1 MTAPGGSTA
10 GTAPGA
16 VLLPTASGARTGAA
30 VGELLRPR
38 WALAVAALVAVAAAT
53 GVGLLTAP
61 ILGHLVDLAV
71 DGHRA
76 AAMTTPFLFLVVVA
90 VVAGAL
96 TVVGESLVARLGED
110 MLAELRERLV
120 ARALRLPLERVEA
133 AGTGDLTARVTNDVG
148 MIADVV
154 RSALPQFARAGLT
167 IGLTLVGIAVLDWRF
182 LLAAL
187 LATPVQAAT
196 VRWYAR
202 TAPPVYATQRIA
214 AGAQQQQL
222 LETVGGAATVR
233 AFHLSARQLGRVEE
247 RSATAVRWTLSGTAL
262 ITRFFGRLNLA
273 EFIGLAAVLSTGFL
287 LVRHDA
293 VSIGTATAAAL
304 YFHNLFNPINA
315 ALSLVDDAQ
324 AAGASL
330 ARLVGVIDLPDET
343 ATAAAPPPQGTR
355 AADGN
360 GRRTARP
367 PAEASSVVSTASVFS
382 TASTGPAPA
391 GVLAGAG
398 QQVAT
403 ARPVAPGVLVEPSAA
418 SVSVARVTFGYRP
431 GHDVLRDV
439 DLTVRAGERVALVG
453 ASGAGKTTLA
463 KLIAG
468 IHLPSRGS
476 VSIGGVP
483 LDELGPAATRRTVAL
498 VTQEVHVFAGL
509 LTDDLRLAA
518 PGATDDELRAA
529 LDTVGALAWVQLLP
543 AGLDTV
549 VGEGGH
555 RLTVAQA
562 QQLALARL
570 VLADPPVAIL
580 DEATAEAGSAAARA
594 LDAAADAALRGRT
607 AILVAHRLAQAATA
621 DRVVVLDEGRVVES
635 GPHAELLTT
644 PGPYA
649 TLWSAWTAHRPDA
662 PGGSVP
668 PLAPR
673 RA

>member
-1 MTAPGGSTA
+1 M
-10 GTAPGA
+10 
-16 VLLPTASGARTGAA
+16 LLPTASGARTRAA
-30 VGELLRPR
+30 LGELLRTR
-38 WALAVAALVAVAAAT
+38 RALAVVALAAVAAAT

-71 DGHRA
+71 DGQGPPS
-76 AAMTTPFLFLVVVA
+76 MTTPFLLLVA
-90 VVAGAL
+90 VAIVAGGL
-96 TVVGESLVARLGED
+96 TVLGESLVARLGED

-167 IGLTLVGIAVLDWRF
+167 IGLTLVGFAVLDWRF

-187 LATPVQAAT
+187 LATPVQAVT

-202 TAPPVYATQRIA
+202 TAPAVYATQRIA

-233 AFHLSARQLGRVEE
+233 AFHLGPRQLGRVEE
-247 RSATAVRWTLSGTAL
+247 RSAAAVRWTLSGTAL
-262 ITRFFGRLNLA
+262 LTRFFGRLNLA
-273 EFIGLAAVLSTGFL
+273 EFVGLAAVLATGFL

-330 ARLVGVIDLPDET
+330 ARLVGVIDLP
-343 ATAAAPPPQGTR
+343 
-355 AADGN
+355 
-360 GRRTARP
+360 
-367 PAEASSVVSTASVFS
+367 AESTPEPEP
-382 TASTGPAPA
+382 GPAVARSGPRA
-391 GVLAGAG
+391 P
-398 QQVAT
+398 VAT
-403 ARPVAPGVLVEPSAA
+403 AMPAAPSALIEQGAA
-418 SVSVARVTFGYRP
+418 SVCVAGVTFGYRP

-439 DLTVRAGERVALVG
+439 DLTVQAGERVALVG

-468 IHLPSRGS
+468 IHRPSGGS
-476 VSIGGVP
+476 VSIGGVS
-483 LDELGPAATRRTVAL
+483 LDELGPAAARRTVAL
-498 VTQEVHVFAGL
+498 VTQEVHVFAGP

-518 PGATDDELRAA
+518 PDATDDELDAA
-529 LDTVGALAWVQLLP
+529 LGVVGALAWARLLP

-635 GPHAELLTT
+635 GPHAELVTT

-649 TLWSAWTAHRPDA
+649 TLWSAWTAHRPD
-662 PGGSVP
+662 PLGGSV
-668 PLAPR
+668 LAPVEG

>member
-1 MTAPGGSTA
+1 MPV
-10 GTAPGA
+10 PVPVP
-16 VLLPTASGARTGAA
+16 VLLPTATGARTRGA

-38 WALAVAALVAVAAAT
+38 RALAVAALVAVAAGT

-61 ILGHLVDLAV
+61 ILGHLVDLAA
-71 DGHRA
+71 DGHQA
-76 AAMTTPFLFLVVVA
+76 AAMTAPFLFLIVVA
-90 VVAGAL
+90 VVAGGL
-96 TVVGESLVARLGED
+96 TVLGESLVAQLGEN

-154 RSALPQFARAGLT
+154 RTALPQFARAGLT

-187 LATPVQAAT
+187 LATPVQAIT

-233 AFHLSARQLGRVEE
+233 AFHLAPRQLGRVEE
-247 RSATAVRWTLSGTAL
+247 RSAEAVRWTLSGTAL
-262 ITRFFGRLNLA
+262 VTRFFGRLNLA

-330 ARLVGVIDLPDET
+330 ARLVGVIDLPDES
-343 ATAAAPPPQGTR
+343 AVVAAPPHQR
-355 AADGN
+355 AHAADGD
-360 GRRTARP
+360 GPPTAGP
-367 PAEASSVVSTASVFS
+367 PAEASST
-382 TASTGPAPA
+382 
-391 GVLAGAG
+391 
-398 QQVAT
+398 Q
-403 ARPVAPGVLVEPSAA
+403 VEPSAA
-418 SVSVARVTFGYRP
+418 SVSVTGVTFGYRS

-468 IHLPSRGS
+468 IHQPSGGS

-483 LDELGPAATRRTVAL
+483 LDELGPTATRRTVAL
-498 VTQEVHVFAGL
+498 VTQEVHVFAGPL
-509 LTDDLRLAA
+509 ADDLRLAA
-518 PGATDDELRAA
+518 PGATDDELTAA
-529 LDTVGALAWVQLLP
+529 LDVVGALAWARLLP

-635 GPHAELLTT
+635 GPHAELLAT
-644 PGPYA
+644 PGRYA
-649 TLWSAWTAHRPDA
+649 TLWSAWTAHRPNS
-662 PGGSVP
+662 PGGSAP
-668 PLAPR
+668 PPAPR